1 MPPKLKLK
9 NNKSKIKIKKIV
21 SNIKKSVIP
30 TKIPNNLNVVKEVAT
45 GRNDYPTKVIKLLSL
60 YGNENIIG
68 YIIKRTP
75 VSKILTGLLNVASK
89 GEFNKKLET
98 TEYDKL
104 YHLYLEFTL
113 QSGKKI
119 LLEKNEVINMMLSTK
134 RPKEEIKVISSYP
147 RNLNINSIMRNT
159 QNSMGSNFF
168 LYDASQN
175 NCQDFI
181 VNVLRSNGIGNDLD
195 ISFIKQN
202 TTFLF
207 NSNLKKIANTTT
219 TIGARID
226 TLKNLI

>member
-9 NNKSKIKIKKIV
+9 NNKSKIKIK
-21 SNIKKSVIP
+21 IKKSVIP
-30 TKIPNNLNVVKEVAT
+30 PKIPNNINVVKEVAK

-75 VSKILTGLLNVASK
+75 VSKILTSALNIASK

-168 LYDASQN
+168 LYDASKN

-207 NSNLKKIANTTT
+207 NSNLRKIANTTT

>member
-1 MPPKLKLK
+1 MPPKLKIK
-9 NNKSKIKIKKIV
+9 NNKSKSKIKKIV
-21 SNIKKSVIP
+21 SNIKKTVMP
-30 TKIPNNLNVVKEVAT
+30 PKIPNNLNVIKEVAT
-45 GRNDYPTKVIKLLSL
+45 GRNDYPTKVIKLLSQ
-60 YGNENIIG
+60 YGNENIVG
-68 YIIKRTP
+68 YVLKRTP
-75 VSKILTGLLNVASK
+75 VSKILTGALNVASK

-119 LLEKNEVINMMLSTK
+119 LLEKNEVINMMLSSK

-159 QNSMGSNFF
+159 QKSMGSNFF

-207 NSNLKKIANTTT
+207 NSNLRKIANTTT

>member
-9 NNKSKIKIKKIV
+9 NIKSKIKIK
-21 SNIKKSVIP
+21 IKKSVIP
-30 TKIPNNLNVVKEVAT
+30 PKIPNNINVVKEVAK

-168 LYDASQN
+168 LYDASKN

-207 NSNLKKIANTTT
+207 NSNLRKIANTTT

>member
-9 NNKSKIKIKKIV
+9 NIKSKIKIK
-21 SNIKKSVIP
+21 IKKSVIP
-30 TKIPNNLNVVKEVAT
+30 PKIPNNINVVKEVAK

-207 NSNLKKIANTTT
+207 NSNLRKIANTTT